1 MTDKKRAELP
11 EPIEEYNTLTEQE
24 KAEYNAVAAFFNDP
38 ENQEILKKGLNEF
51 TTALDSVIKFF
62 SDPANVTKL
71 FEKSAYKL
79 IETINPDAIP
89 AELLEDKNMQQLAD
103 QLRSGDIKGAKH
115 TISHKISAEQF
126 FELEESFRLQ
136 KSIPTISQAKNWQR
150 SIEFYSMMNDKV
162 NREFILSEPTIKEI
176 DGQLRHLWNVKKG
189 SDARPAPVAACLTY
203 HGDKALK
210 KTDKRI
216 TPFDEGVINAIGT
229 IVHVQ
234 LNAGAKFPIMF
245 TVEDVWRTRNGITDT
260 RRTPTKKQI
269 ARYQQSMDKMRF
281 VNLYLDRSEE
291 IEQFNLKQPDGSPID
306 TDKIDTNYLLG
317 GWETIGSRNGRQVTV
332 FKLREMPQMFAY
344 NLSLGHVIFVPFGL
358 LSLSDQNITPYTEE
372 IRDYLI
378 KEIERLYNKS
388 RDNTS
393 FLFSSIY
400 AAADWPTPAERIDR
414 GNYKNEATYKSK
426 LRAEEA
432 NDRKKIESIL
442 SELKAKKYISG
453 FKFNKKGTAY
463 SVDIELREE
472 LFKDNRT
479 TPLLDPKLLDLT
491 PKKIRTKNRCK
502 PHKKALQSAQKTV
515 ATGTRK
521 NSKKQHK

>member
-1 MTDKKRAELP
+1 MTDQDYTELL
-11 EPIEEYNTLTEQE
+11 EDEEYATLTEQE
-24 KAEYNAVAAFFNDP
+24 KAECNAIVEFFSNP
-38 ENQEILKKGLNEF
+38 KNREIIKSGV
-51 TTALDSVIKFF
+51 TALNADMDSIIKFF
-62 SDPANVTKL
+62 SDPVNVTEL
-71 FEKSAYKL
+71 FQKSAYNL
-79 IETINPDAIP
+79 IESIDPDTIP
-89 AELLEDKNMQQLAD
+89 AEMLKDENIRLLAD
-103 QLRSGDIKGAKH
+103 QLRAGDMEKVKD
-115 TISHKISAEQF
+115 TVSNRISAGQF
-126 FELEESFRLQ
+126 FRLQ

-189 SDARPAPVAACLTY
+189 NDNRPAPVTACLTY

-281 VNLYLDRSEE
+281 VNLYLDRSKE
-291 IEQFNLKQPDGSPID
+291 IKQFNLKQPDGSPID

-332 FKLREMPQMFAY
+332 FKLREMPQMFEY

-426 LRAEEA
+426 LRTEEA
-432 NDRKKIESIL
+432 NDRKKIENIL

-453 FKFNKKGTAY
+453 FKFSKKGTAY

-502 PHKKALQSAQKTV
+502 PHKKPLQSAQKTV